1 LSYTRNDPGSVA
13 PGVCGPSARR
23 ASLRWM
29 GAEKVGCTACASTCD
44 PELDMTTIQDR
55 LRLVPEFRSDERD
68 GILEVL
74 FGRLERRLS
83 HWTPEQVE
91 LELSVKERGKPGQ
104 RTVLECWISGVPRMV
119 ATSTETD
126 IDRAVV
132 EVRDDLFRQLN
143 RYVTRREDSRRG

>member
-1 LSYTRNDPGSVA
+1 MP
-13 PGVCGPSARR
+13 
-23 ASLRWM
+23 
-29 GAEKVGCTACASTCD
+29 
-44 PELDMTTIQDR
+44 TIQDR

-68 GILEVL
+68 GILGVL

-91 LELSVKERGKPGQ
+91 VELSVKERGRPGQ

-119 ATSTETD
+119 ATSTEAD
-126 IDRAVV
+126 LDHAVI